1 MGCIRFKVKGN
12 QKAFY
17 QDPQD
22 PFNDE
27 TKRYF
32 CDKILDYNG
41 VCYEFKGEKLLQP
54 GIYSINFSFILPQ
67 DIPASINHHN
77 K

>member
-41 VCYEFKGEKLLQP
+41 VCYEFKGDKLL
-54 GIYSINFSFILPQ
+54 
-67 DIPASINHHN
+67 
-77 K
+77 